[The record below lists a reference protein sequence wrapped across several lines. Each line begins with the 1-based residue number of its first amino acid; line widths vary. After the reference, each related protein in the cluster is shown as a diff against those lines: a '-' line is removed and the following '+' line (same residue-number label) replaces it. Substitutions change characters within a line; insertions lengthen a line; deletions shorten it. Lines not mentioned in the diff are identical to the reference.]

1 MVAKVLEQLTDEDHP
16 LTANE
21 IADILTKCGMT
32 CEYRSILRDIKQLEE
47 FYEQEIEDDDY
58 ADILDYKNEIKLKQ
72 DYYNRG
78 YRMTQRAFDYEDI
91 QILLECVDNA
101 KFISNK
107 KAKNLKNK
115 LASLRSVYEK
125 KKLLEINTST
135 TGRFKTTEKNITYS
149 MSTINEAI
157 KHNHKISF
165 TYDYYEI
172 NNGKINK
179 TKIYNRPIIVSPF
192 KLVMNDSFYYLIC
205 CKDKEEL
212 KKETFIELQ
221 EEYKEDGDYII
232 GESLDEEYKE
242 LYEEADEARSKHI
255 FNYRID
261 KMDDVIELKENRYG
275 DDIFKKIDINNYI
288 KECFDMYSFAGGREF
303 VTIQFNNYA
312 INEVVDRFGTDCISF
327 KKDDKNNFYVNAYVY
342 ISPFFFSWVMSFE
355 GKARIIKPKYVKEL
369 YDSKINIITNNAYFD
384 FKKID

>member
-21 IADILTKCGMT
+21 IADILTKCGIQ
-32 CEYRSILRDIKQLEE
+32 CEYRSILRDINQLQQ

-58 ADILDYKNEIKLKQ
+58 ADVLEYANEIKLKE

-78 YRMTQRAFDYEDI
+78 YSMTQRAFDYEEI

-135 TGRFKTTEKNITYS
+135 TGRFKTTEKNITYL

-165 TYDYYEI
+165 TYDYYEVI
-172 NNGKINK
+172 NNGIKKNKILNGK
-179 TKIYNRPIIVSPF
+179 PIIVSPF
-192 KLVMNDSFYYLIC
+192 KLVMNDSFYYLLC
-205 CKDKEEL
+205 CKDKEEI
-212 KKETFIELQ
+212 KKETLIELA
-221 EEYKEDGDYII
+221 EEYEEDGDFLV
-232 GESLDEEYKE
+232 GKSLEEEYQQIYKKTDE
-242 LYEEADEARSKHI
+242 LNSKHI

-261 KMDDVIELKENRYG
+261 KMNDVIEIKENRYG
-275 DDIFKKIDINNYI
+275 DDLFKKIDVNNYI
-288 KECFDMYSFAGGREF
+288 RECFDMFSFAGGREF

-312 INEVVDRFGTDCISF
+312 INEAIDRFGAENISF
-327 KKDDKNNFYVNAYVY
+327 KKDDKSNFYVNAYVY
-342 ISPFFFSWVMSFE
+342 IGQYFYSWIMSFE
-355 GKARIIKPKYVKEL
+355 GKARIIKPKYVKDL
-369 YDSKINIITNNAYFD
+369 YDSTIKIISNNAYFG
-384 FKKID
+384 FKE